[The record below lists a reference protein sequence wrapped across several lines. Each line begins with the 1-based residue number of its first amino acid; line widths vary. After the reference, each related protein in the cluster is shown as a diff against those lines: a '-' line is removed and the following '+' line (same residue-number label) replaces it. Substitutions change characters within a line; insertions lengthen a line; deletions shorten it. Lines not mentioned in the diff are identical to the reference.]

1 MYYNFLDIIKF
12 NFINNFVN
20 NNLHYIEKNLNYFN
34 CFLIF
39 ILYIFYTKFDKIFNY
54 YNDKKYN
61 HIIIEGSRCMNV
73 SRSFSR
79 YDNLFSIRF
88 RAIWHFIQT
97 NLNILDIS
105 SIKEISN
112 EAASFNDYGDEIK
125 QISNS
130 KDIFF
135 VNQLNSFK
143 LTQNIYCKVINNS
156 NNYSID
162 DNDDNNS
169 NKKNVV
175 SENIT
180 LDIFS
185 DKLNIYEL
193 NNFIDNL
200 VLNFEQFQNT
210 SRKNKL
216 FIYSLINNSCE
227 NDNFSRRKRFMNFDW
242 QEIEF
247 KSNKTFDK
255 LFFENKDKFIKQ
267 IDFFRDNEDYYNKY
281 GIPYTLGISLEGEPG
296 TGKTSIIKCL
306 ANYLNRH
313 LIIINLN
320 KIKTCQEL
328 SELFYECTYNTNN
341 SDGSISFRDKI
352 YVFEDIDCC
361 MDIVKQRKN
370 NNSESVSNNSESE
383 TESISNDDDDEIDKY
398 FKKEKESKESKETKK
413 TKESKYSKFEK
424 MMSKLSDN
432 DDKLT
437 LGHILNLIDGIK
449 ECPGRIIIL
458 SSNYMNKI
466 DYALRRPGRIDIPI
480 KMDFIN
486 FNTLCEFYKF
496 YYSNS
501 NNYDISVLDKFK
513 NIYDFKLTPANLTN
527 CFLNNTNEKFI
538 TELENLLK

>member
-12 NFINNFVN
+12 NIINNFVN
-20 NNLHYIEKNLNYFN
+20 NNLNYIEKNLTYFN
-34 CFLIF
+34 CFF
-39 ILYIFYTKFDKIFNY
+39 ILIIYFFYTKYDRI
-54 YNDKKYN
+54 YNFYIVKKYN
-61 HIIIEGSRCMNV
+61 HIIIEGSRCINM
-73 SRSFSR
+73 SRAFSR

-88 RAIWHFIQT
+88 RAIWHYIQK
-97 NLNILDIS
+97 NLNVLKIS

-112 EAASFNDYGDEIK
+112 EAAIFNDYGDEIRHFTH
-125 QISNS
+125 S

-135 VNQLNSFK
+135 VNQLNSFRLAK
-143 LTQNIYCKVINNS
+143 NVYCKVINNS
-156 NNYSID
+156 NNYSVD
-162 DNDDNNS
+162 DNNDNNS
-169 NKKNVV
+169 NKKNVI

-193 NNFIDNL
+193 NKFIDNL
-200 VLNFEQFQNT
+200 ITDFEQFQNT

-216 FIYSLINNSCE
+216 FIYSLINNNYD
-227 NDNFSRRKRFMNFDW
+227 NDNFRRKKIMNFDW
-242 QEIEF
+242 QENEF

-255 LFFENKDKFIKQ
+255 LFFENKEQFIKQ

-281 GIPYTLGISLEGEPG
+281 GIPYTLGISLEGQPG

-313 LIIINLN
+313 LVIINLN

-328 SELFYECTYNTNN
+328 SELFYENTYNINN
-341 SDGSISFRDKI
+341 SDGSINFKDKI

-361 MDIVKQRKN
+361 MDIVKQRKSGKN
-370 NNSESVSNNSESE
+370 KMETETE
-383 TESISNDDDDEIDKY
+383 TESDINSETGIESNNEIDKY
-398 FKKEKESKESKETKK
+398 FKKDSKES
-413 TKESKYSKFEK
+413 KESKYSKFEK
-424 MMSKLSDN
+424 MISKLSDN

-466 DYALRRPGRIDIPI
+466 DYALKRPGRIDIAI

-486 FNTLCEFYKF
+486 FNTLCDFYNF
-496 YYSNS
+496 YFDNS
-501 NNYDISVLDKFK
+501 DNSVLDKFK
-513 NIYDFKLTPANLTN
+513 NIYDYKLTPANLTN
-527 CFLNNTNEKFI
+527 CFLNNNSEKFI
-538 TELENLLK
+538 IELENLLK